1 MSIDDNGNLL
11 ISWADNRTGNWEI
24 FFTKSLDN
32 GKTFEDSINVSTSPN
47 GRSDNVEIVSKKDN
61 IYITFWDNKTGEIA
75 PYIVVSDNQ
84 GQTFS
89 PPLLLNVSNEIP
101 TNKDVNNEN
110 LINKYIE

>member
-1 MSIDDNGNLL
+1 MGN
-11 ISWADNRTGNWEI
+11 I
-24 FFTKSLDN
+24 FTKSLDN
-32 GKTFEDSINVSTSPN
+32 GKTFEDSINVSNSPN
-47 GRSDNVEIVSKKDN
+47 GRSENVEIVSKKDN

-89 PPLLLNVSNEIP
+89 GPLLLNVSNEIAINRNVSDE
-101 TNKDVNNEN
+101 T

>member
-1 MSIDDNGNLL
+1 M
-11 ISWADNRTGNWEI
+11 E
-24 FFTKSLDN
+24 
-32 GKTFEDSINVSTSPN
+32 
-47 GRSDNVEIVSKKDN
+47 NVEIVSKKDN

-89 PPLLLNVSNEIP
+89 GPLLLNVSNEIAINRNVSDE
-101 TNKDVNNEN
+101 T